1 MGGMVRMSGIAYAP
15 KEEPKEPEVKAVK
28 VKHSK
33 RSVVSNAK
41 RVLAK
46 ALGTPS

>member
-33 RSVVSNAK
+33 PKARKASK
-41 RVLAK
+41 PK